1 MSTRATLPSQSF
13 DSVDEIRERFEGKR
27 PRRRYF
33 LIVCE
38 GERTEPNYFDSIRRM
53 LPREMADRI
62 TVKGQ
67 GYSTLRLVDA
77 ACNKNKER
85 LSSDNPPYY
94 HIWIVFDKDS
104 FQDDDFD
111 NAINRISALDSAPK
125 SRHSHHQRWHAAWS
139 NEAFELWYILHF
151 QETTGG
157 ALSRNVYQQMLEKHI
172 KDQCGVDRPY
182 RKNADDMFPLL
193 MRYTPQ
199 AIERAKNALRRQARK
214 PPHAQNPA
222 TMVHLLVEEL
232 LRYL

>member
-1 MSTRATLPSQSF
+1 MSKQGTLPAQSF
-13 DSVDEIRERFEGKR
+13 DNVGELRERIEGQK

-53 LPREMADRI
+53 LPKEMADRI
-62 TVKGQ
+62 TVKGK
-67 GYSTLRLVDA
+67 GYSTLRLVEA
-77 ACNKNKER
+77 ACEKNRER
-85 LSSDNPPYY
+85 LSTGMPPYY
-94 HIWIVFDKDS
+94 HIWVVFDKDS
-104 FQDDDFD
+104 FEDDDFD
-111 NAINRISALDSAPK
+111 NAINKISALDCYPVSDEVQ
-125 SRHSHHQRWHAAWS
+125 HQRWHAAWS

-151 QETTGG
+151 QDTTGG
-157 ALSRNVYQQMLEKHI
+157 ALSRSVYQQMLEKHI
-172 KDQCGVDRPY
+172 RDCCGVDRPY
-182 RKNADDMFPLL
+182 KKNAADMFPLL

-199 AIERAKNALRRQARK
+199 AIERAKNALRTQTGK

>member
-1 MSTRATLPSQSF
+1 VSKQGTLPAQSF
-13 DSVDEIRERFEGKR
+13 DNVGELRERIEGQK

-38 GERTEPNYFDSIRRM
+38 GEKTEPNYFDSIRRM

-67 GYSTLRLVDA
+67 GYSTLRLVEA
-77 ACNKNKER
+77 ACDKNKER
-85 LSSDNPPYY
+85 LSSGMPPYY
-94 HIWIVFDKDS
+94 HIWVVFDKDS
-104 FQDDDFD
+104 FEDDDFD
-111 NAINRISALDSAPK
+111 NAITKISALDRPSE
-125 SRHSHHQRWHAAWS
+125 SNEGQDQHWHAAWS

-157 ALSRNVYQQMLEKHI
+157 PLSRSSYQQMLEKHI
-172 KDQCGVDRPY
+172 MNCCGIDRPY
-182 RKNADDMFPLL
+182 KKNATDMFTLL

-199 AIERAKNALRRQARK
+199 AIVRANNALRMQAGK
-214 PPHAQNPA
+214 SPHAQNPA
-222 TMVHLLVEEL
+222 TTVHLLVEEL